1 MDANAVNVKF
11 LSVMMLIC
19 TKQHQNNIWS
29 SIHEKVNQHWVWVE
43 KKNEAYKKSFQVI
56 SFRCLQVT
64 CRTTERS
71 VIKDV
76 F

>member
-1 MDANAVNVKF
+1 MKKLTNTESELK
-11 LSVMMLIC
+11 
-19 TKQHQNNIWS
+19 
-29 SIHEKVNQHWVWVE
+29 

-71 VIKDV
+71 VILKDV

>member
-1 MDANAVNVKF
+1 MKKLTNTEAE
-11 LSVMMLIC
+11 L
-19 TKQHQNNIWS
+19 
-29 SIHEKVNQHWVWVE
+29 

-71 VIKDV
+71 VILKDV